1 MLSRWARGICY
12 VLLVAAASGT
22 VTAPAKPGLALS
34 ISSPEVRRKSPGGF
48 GRLKRTRGNVAET
61 ASLLDDS
68 DEEILD
74 FCGVS
79 RRAVWLAMVWA
90 LPVSLAP
97 LAILIQPFRS
107 AVWYRILAIA
117 LAKSGELDTFTT
129 QAAGNQSRILG
140 GIAEEVMPSHYA
152 VPFVDPLV
160 ALISALDALARGLQ
174 GPPLSSGANGLQC
187 AQTCFPYAC
196 VPSSRISI
204 PMPRGTF
211 QQILSCLAASAAA
224 ESLQTLSS
232 PLCLLTRAR
241 SRHHD
246 IRILCA
252 ASRSSKIRSS
262 DVGDDLAP
270 GTHGITR

>member
-1 MLSRWARGICY
+1 M
-12 VLLVAAASGT
+12 
-22 VTAPAKPGLALS
+22 APAKPGLALS
-34 ISSPEVRRKSPGGF
+34 MSAPEVRRKSPGGF

-117 LAKSGELDTFTT
+117 LAKSGELDTLHH
-129 QAAGNQSRILG
+129 AGCKKTKSLACRAVLPKKKLRP
-140 GIAEEVMPSHYA
+140 ASVLCCRLLTHWSHQLMLSVHAIY
-152 VPFVDPLV
+152 
-160 ALISALDALARGLQ
+160 SRGLQ
-174 GPPLSSGANGLQC
+174 ELPLSSGANGLQC
-187 AQTCFPYAC
+187 VQTCFPYAC
-196 VPSSRISI
+196 ALSSRISI

-211 QQILSCLAASAAA
+211 EQILSCPA
-224 ESLQTLSS
+224 ESPESTKSLFSLNPKMPCSHTS
-232 PLCLLTRAR
+232 PLAPPPRRSNLFFVQHRGRPRLARLTLR
-241 SRHHD
+241 D
-246 IRILCA
+246 GL
-252 ASRSSKIRSS
+252 
-262 DVGDDLAP
+262 DP
-270 GTHGITR
+270 GTHGITP